1 MNKKLIIATFLVFVA
16 LASSCSKD
24 YLDTKPTT
32 SVGTPQVFENTEKI
46 ALAINGINKLIGM
59 GYHLDQQTMPGEAGI
74 KMLWC
79 NYPGNHFV
87 VDLSGWSVIINGE
100 YRELSTS
107 IYDYYPWYY
116 YYSLISNANIILE
129 NVDKAAGPDADKQFF
144 KAQALT
150 FRAYSFFMLSQFY
163 CYRWSDSNNG
173 ASNGLVL
180 RLDTSTGDMPL
191 STLAQTYTQIYK
203 DLDDAIALYTS
214 SGKTRTYSYDP
225 DKSVAYAIYARAAL
239 TRKDYEKAATMALNA
254 RTGYKLM
261 TNNEYKSG
269 FNTPNSEWIWYSYN
283 SKDEDNEWSSFF
295 AYIGYNSNAAA
306 VRTTPKCI
314 SRELFNKIPATD
326 VRKSLYLDPTGYTP
340 GVDYSTTTMKAVAGK
355 ALYNYAFDEYP
366 DLFSTALVY
375 AYMNFKFKATELTG
389 IGNVCHIRAS
399 EMYLIE
405 AEAKY
410 FQSDFTGA
418 QQSLIALNKTSG
430 RDPQYDCT
438 KTGLDLLN
446 EIKFYRA
453 VELWGEGFDW
463 LDLKRWGDN
472 VSRKSYAAGGNFIS
486 VLAITQTP
494 EFGNKWTWV
503 IPKRETDYNKGIQ

>member
-1 MNKKLIIATFLVFVA
+1 MNKKILLIILGFVA

-32 SVGTPQVFENTEKI
+32 AVATPAVFETTEKI
-46 ALAINGINKLIGM
+46 ALAINGINKLIVM
-59 GYHLDQQTMPGEAGI
+59 GYHLGDQSLPGESAI
-74 KMLWC
+74 KIVYA
-79 NYPGNHFV
+79 NYPGNHYM
-87 VDLSGWSVIINGE
+87 VDLSGWSTIINGLR
-100 YRELSTS
+100 RESST
-107 IYDYYPWYY
+107 DYYGTYPWYY
-116 YYSLISNANIILE
+116 YYSIVSNANIILE
-129 NVDKAAGPDADKQFF
+129 NVDKAIGTDAEKQFY

-150 FRAYSFFMLSQFY
+150 FRAYAFFMLSQFY
-163 CYRWSDSNNG
+163 SYRWSDSNNG
-173 ASNGLVL
+173 ASKGIVL
-180 RLDTSTGDMPL
+180 RTDTSTGDMPL

-214 SGKTRTYSYDP
+214 SGKTRSYFYDP
-225 DKSVAYAIYARAAL
+225 DKNVAYAIYARAAL

-254 RTGYKLM
+254 RTGYSLM
-261 TNNEYKSG
+261 SNNDYKSG
-269 FNTPNSEWIWYSYN
+269 FNTPNNEWIWGSFN
-283 SKDEDNEWSSFF
+283 SKDENQQWSSFF
-295 AYIGYNSNAAA
+295 AYQGYNSNAAA

-314 SRELFNKIPATD
+314 SRELFNKIPASD
-326 VRKSLYLDPTGYTP
+326 FRKTLFLDPTGFTP
-340 GVDYSTTTMKAVAGK
+340 GTDYSTANMRAVAGK
-355 ALYNYAFDEYP
+355 ALYKAAFEKYP

-375 AYMNFKFKATELTG
+375 AYMNFKFKATDIPG
-389 IGNVCHIRAS
+389 VGNVCHIRAS

-430 RDPQYDCT
+430 RDPEYNCT

-463 LDLKRWGDN
+463 LDLKRWGDSIN
-472 VSRKSYAAGGNFIS
+472 RKAYAAGGNFIS
-486 VLAITQTP
+486 VLAITQDPTA
-494 EFGNKWTWV
+494 GNNWTWV
-503 IPKRETDYNKGIQ
+503 IPKRETDFNKGIQ